1 MRTFMKRLPSGVN
14 WVLLYNASME
24 FDPQD
29 VQTVSG
35 TVHEVRRLV
44 ERFDK
49 YPDTDLF
56 DEYP

>member
-1 MRTFMKRLPSGVN
+1 
-14 WVLLYNASME
+14 ME

-29 VQTVSG
+29 RQTVSG
-35 TVHEVRRLV
+35 TVHEVRQLV

-56 DEYP
+56 AEYP